1 MCRIGV
7 CKEQGRS
14 TAGVGQKQELGRSR
28 EREREGEGETMM
40 MTTMTTN
47 DDEDHHYPE
56 REIERHKAARG
67 SAIGQYKAVILN
79 SLKYS

>member
-14 TAGVGQKQELGRSR
+14 TAGVGLKQELGRSR

-47 DDEDHHYPE
+47 DDEDHHYQE
-56 REIERHKAARG
+56 REIERDIRLPVG
-67 SAIGQYKAVILN
+67 QPSANIRLQ
-79 SLKYS
+79 S